1 MQLSYPYSISRSRD
15 PGQVG
20 MEDGAPEESELDLGY
35 SLPDHLYAPV
45 LGEIFA
51 CVDLV

>member
-1 MQLSYPYSISRSRD
+1 
-15 PGQVG
+15 

-45 LGEIFA
+45 LGEIFYMFGS
-51 CVDLV
+51 CVGIV